1 MALLEHGR
9 EGGAALIRRPPMSTG
24 DPVGEGGRAAL
35 IPRQAT
41 PTDDAVTISVVRGD
55 PRWQPRYVRACLA
68 VDVSAALLAAIATY
82 LARWGWGLQPTYL
95 VVVVG
100 LPMAWALVVAA
111 NRGYERRFLG
121 AGSEEFRRISRS
133 GVALAAGFTFFS
145 YLFRYELARG
155 FVLGVLPAVTLLTL
169 VGRYALRRRL
179 HALRRRNRCMHR
191 VVVVGHAQPVLELL
205 ERLGDETYH
214 GLQVVGACLSEPHE
228 QGLSLLNGRVPVVH
242 GYDAA
247 VRAVRLTGADT
258 VAVMASEDLGP
269 EQLRRL
275 AWELEPTGAEL
286 LVAPALVEVAGPR
299 LSIRPV
305 SGLPLLHVEQPS
317 FSGGRRL
324 LKSTFDRAAAVAAL
338 ALLSP
343 LLLGIALAV
352 RIESRGSVIFRQ
364 ERVGKDSRRFILYK
378 FRTMVE
384 NAEQRRDDLLE
395 HSDRDGPMFKMRHDP
410 RVTRV
415 GAWLRR
421 YSLDELPQLL
431 NVACGQMSLVGPRP
445 PLPHEV
451 DQYAEHVRRRLLVPP
466 GVTGLWQVSGRAD
479 LSWEESVRLDL
490 RYVDNWSFALDMM
503 ILWKTGRAVL
513 GGAGAY

>member
-1 MALLEHGR
+1 M
-9 EGGAALIRRPPMSTG
+9 
-24 DPVGEGGRAAL
+24 
-35 IPRQAT
+35 
-41 PTDDAVTISVVRGD
+41 
-55 PRWQPRYVRACLA
+55 RACLA
-68 VDVSAALLAAIATY
+68 LDVSAALLAAVATY
-82 LARWGWGLQPTYL
+82 LARWGWGLHLSYL

-100 LPMAWALVVAA
+100 LPLAWVLVVAA
-111 NRGYERRFLG
+111 NRGYEQRFLG

-133 GVALAAGFTFFS
+133 GVALAAGFTFIS

-155 FVLGVLPAVTLLTL
+155 FVLVVLPAVTLLTL
-169 VGRYALRRRL
+169 VDRYALRRGL

-191 VVVVGHAQPVLELL
+191 VVVVGHEQPVLDLL
-205 ERLGDETYH
+205 DRLGDETYH
-214 GLQVVGACLSEPHE
+214 GLRVVGACLSEPH
-228 QGLSLLNGRVPVVH
+228 QGPNLINGKVPVVH

-275 AWELEPTGAEL
+275 AWELEPTGADL

-305 SGLPLLHVEQPS
+305 AGLPLLHVEQPS

-324 LKSTFDRAAAVAAL
+324 LKSMFDRVSALAAL
-338 ALLSP
+338 VLLSP
-343 LLLGIALAV
+343 LLLGIGVAIRL
-352 RIESRGSVIFRQ
+352 ESRGSMIFRQ
-364 ERVGKDSRRFILYK
+364 ERVGKDGRRFVLYK
-378 FRTMVE
+378 FRSMVVD
-384 NAEQRRDDLLE
+384 AERRRDDLLQD
-395 HSDRDGPMFKMRHDP
+395 SDRDGPMFKMRRDP

-451 DQYAEHVRRRLLVPP
+451 DQYADHVRRRLLVPP

-503 ILWKTGRAVL
+503 ILWKTARAVL
-513 GGAGAY
+513 GASAPTEGAPSDGQVTECGARLLVVVAGEARVRARQRPVPAQRAVDGLVACR